1 MNNIEFLKEY
11 NKITVSRACRD
22 LKISRANLMSG
33 RSSTEN
39 SKKVVNYIKNELL
52 KLLLKDDL
60 DVKTDN

>member
-11 NKITVSRACRD
+11 NKITVSKACRE
-22 LKISRANLMSG
+22 LNISRANLMSG
-33 RSSTEN
+33 RSSSEN
-39 SKKVVNYIKNELL
+39 SEKVVNYIKNELL